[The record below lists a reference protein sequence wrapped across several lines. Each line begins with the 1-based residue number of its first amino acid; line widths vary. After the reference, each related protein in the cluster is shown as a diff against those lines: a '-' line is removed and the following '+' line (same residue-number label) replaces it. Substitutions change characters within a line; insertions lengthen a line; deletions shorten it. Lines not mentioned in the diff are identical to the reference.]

1 MICFNSDL
9 FHIFHFNMNIQIE
22 KTTLIA
28 APAHSTTGAGS
39 ITTARGALTIATK
52 RGTNTSAAA
61 ASATNTSKSKAP
73 PVRAATQ
80 KKRGV
85 DPAFFPSGL
94 VNSCPSEP
102 FPGGGDAGTS
112 AAVVHTMPKRGR
124 TPVISK
130 ASSSQSNQNSAPVYH
145 NTAAA
150 TGSTAEGVH
159 DSSRTQTT
167 LSESSFAHR
176 NGNSTAA
183 PAAHRKNIPA
193 QTAAAVSAPPA
204 PPRFFKRK
212 FGATTA
218 LATPA
223 WEDNEM

>member
-1 MICFNSDL
+1 M
-9 FHIFHFNMNIQIE
+9 
-22 KTTLIA
+22 A

-94 VNSCPSEP
+94 VNSCRSEP

-124 TPVISK
+124 APAISK
-130 ASSSQSNQNSAPVYH
+130 ASSSQSNQNSAP
-145 NTAAA
+145 TA
-150 TGSTAEGVH
+150 TGSTVEGVH
-159 DSSRTQTT
+159 DSSRAQ
-167 LSESSFAHR
+167 LAYSESSSAHR
-176 NGNSTAA
+176 NGNSTTA
-183 PAAHRKNIPA
+183 PAAPLKNIPA
-193 QTAAAVSAPPA
+193 QTAAAVSGPPA

-223 WEDNEM
+223 WEDDEM